1 VSVDTVV
8 SGGRHGEEQAVVNE
22 LSAGWYPDP
31 MRRHELRYWTPAGW
45 SEHVSDGGRSGV
57 DPVSSAP
64 PQATYQQPAA
74 YQQPTPTAYQQPTPT
89 AYQQPTAQ
97 PPIAYQQPTAPFGT
111 ATPAVPRANIGVA
124 ALVGAVIGGL
134 SAPLSWI
141 DAGNSS
147 VNGFDV
153 PAAVLVDYTTNSDSG
168 FSVGLLVLVLA
179 AAALLSAFVR
189 QPATRLAARVAGS
202 GLIAVGAVYVVQL
215 YRAADR
221 SGASLSDVMGLAP
234 FVAIIGGV
242 VVTVAARH

>member
-1 VSVDTVV
+1 M
-8 SGGRHGEEQAVVNE
+8 VNE

-57 DPVSSAP
+57 DPISSAL

-74 YQQPTPTAYQQPTPT
+74 YQQPTPTAYQQPSP
-89 AYQQPTAQ
+89 YQQPAAQ
-97 PPIAYQQPTAPFGT
+97 SPIAYQQPVAPLGT
-111 ATPAVPRANIGVA
+111 TPAVPRSNIGVA

-134 SAPLSWI
+134 SAPLNWI

-153 PAAVLVDYTTNSDSG
+153 PATFLVDYTTASDSG
-168 FSVGLLVLVLA
+168 FSAGLIVLILA

-189 QPATRLAARVAGS
+189 QPATRLAARVAGG

-215 YRAADR
+215 YRLADR
-221 SGASLSDVMGLAP
+221 SGISLSDALGMAP
-234 FVAIIGGV
+234 VVAIIGGV
-242 VVTVAARH
+242 VVSVAARR